1 MHAMC
6 NDDPLEDHHSLSS
19 YDLLVHEISDQ
30 KKRKTTKL
38 LKILLPHL
46 VIPLKIMHA
55 LLSRKNKIMVKRYT
69 CMKTRL

>member
-30 KKRKTTKL
+30 KKEKDDKVIEDLIATPCDS
-38 LKILLPHL
+38 IEDNACPL
-46 VIPLKIMHA
+46 VSKE
-55 LLSRKNKIMVKRYT
+55 
-69 CMKTRL
+69 